1 MKNSFLICALFLGF
15 SAFSQNCIESYIGI
29 YHVDIEAT
37 MPFFEE
43 TAYAKEGVLNK
54 DFAQTIHKTRLIF
67 DSESITLNMYGNVTT
82 IPYTSRNSVKE
93 NGECDLLLD
102 MSEMGVPEEAQD
114 MYLTLYLK
122 DEGQLQI
129 INSVE
134 PKEMDNY
141 IWSKVE

>member
-1 MKNSFLICALFLGF
+1 
-15 SAFSQNCIESYIGI
+15 
-29 YHVDIEAT
+29 

-141 IWSKVE
+141 IWVSLK